1 MWTIQFWRDLLERAI
16 KSGAQAAALAYGG
29 NLVDV
34 WSLDWKAVVGV
45 ILAGAFLSVLT
56 SLGSN
61 VVVNNGTASVTRAV
75 EPAPVTV
82 TEPPLLY

>member
-1 MWTIQFWRDLLERAI
+1 MWTIQFWKDLLERAL

-34 WSLDWKAVVGV
+34 WSLDWKAVAGV

-61 VVVNNGTASVTRAV
+61 VVVNNGTASLSKAV
-75 EPAPVTV
+75 EPAPKTAV
-82 TEPPLLY
+82 EPPPLY